1 MELLMAD
8 LVKLLVA
15 LAVVAVLAAVVM
27 NTIVPAIMLAGV
39 GYSLYYVWRGLNS

>member
-15 LAVVAVLAAVVM
+15 LAVVGVLALIVTSSVV
-27 NTIVPAIMLAGV
+27 PLIMLAGV
-39 GYSLYYVWRGLNS
+39 GYTVFHVWKGLHA